1 MLGTPVEIRSL
12 SAQVDAASVRE
23 RLVTSLASGLGALA
37 LILAS
42 VGLYGLLAY
51 SVSARTREIGVRV
64 ALGANPRS
72 VITLVLGQGIR
83 LVLGGV
89 LIGVAGAAVLSRF
102 VEGMLFGL
110 TPLDPITFV
119 GVSALLAGVAL
130 AASCIPAHR
139 ATRLDPLVSLKAE

>member
-1 MLGTPVEIRSL
+1 MLGSPVEIRSL

-37 LILAS
+37 LTLAS

-64 ALGANPRS
+64 ALGANPRT
-72 VITLVLGQGIR
+72 VVTLVLRQGLR
-83 LVLGGV
+83 LILGGI
-89 LIGVAGAAVLSRF
+89 LIGLAGAATLSRF

-110 TPLDPITFV
+110 TPLDPVTFV
-119 GVSALLAGVAL
+119 GVSGLLAAVAL
-130 AASCIPAHR
+130 AASCIPARR
-139 ATRLDPLVSLKAE
+139 ATRLDPLVSLRAE